1 MINRNVILEGCR
13 AYVQATGQWAQ
24 VDPGL
29 AELRAQA
36 LADGQTVP
44 GLLTMTGPLLAA
56 LAAAVD
62 ADRSDWDAVTRQNI

>member
-13 AYVQATGQWAQ
+13 AYVQATG
-24 VDPGL
+24 PGL
-29 AELRAQA
+29 APSDVAEHAQA
-36 LADGQTVP
+36 LANGENLR
-44 GLLTMTGPLLAA
+44 GYAWRSLTGPLMAA